1 MKAPRWPE
9 DPLASPHIHFAMPS
23 TKDTNQPANF
33 ATPEQLRIGLYVFID
48 LPWFRHPFTLNS
60 FKITSAQQIQQ
71 LKTLGEARFRFD
83 PERSTA
89 APDETPPAASAQS
102 KQPTQVITSDEPS
115 TVSPRDQA
123 MAEKIA
129 RIERLT
135 AQRKAVANMEKAFAK
150 ANTVMRG
157 LNKNLMTHPK
167 ETLDEMGA
175 MVDQMVS
182 VFLEHPEV
190 TLQVLG
196 EKAGNDEIY
205 YHGLN
210 VSVLC
215 LMLAKELRLKPEN
228 ARLLGTGALLHD
240 IGLTEIP
247 DRVLR
252 KPPGDYTNAER
263 ELRAMHV
270 EYGLTLGK
278 QLGLPP
284 EVLAIIGQHHELAD
298 GTGYPKHVKLEQITP
313 LARIVALVNFY
324 DNLCNPVDVSHAMTP
339 HEALS
344 FMFAQ
349 RRTKFDAT
357 VLQVLVRSLG
367 VYPPGSIVKLSNDAL
382 AMVTSVNPKKA
393 LRPWVLLYD
402 PLVPKDEAVMLNLE
416 METELNIRHAIRPAL
431 LDPMAYTY
439 LCPRKRVTYYF
450 DGKTTHEKVQ

>member
-1 MKAPRWPE
+1 M
-9 DPLASPHIHFAMPS
+9 SS
-23 TKDTNQPANF
+23 TKDSDQNAYF

-48 LPWFRHPFTLNS
+48 LPWFQHPFTLNS
-60 FKITSAQQIQQ
+60 FKISSAKQIQQ
-71 LKTLGEARFRFD
+71 LMTLGEARFRFD
-83 PERSTA
+83 PARSSGVVEESQPNTTTKTAPSAQPPTDGAPGNA
-89 APDETPPAASAQS
+89 AP
-102 KQPTQVITSDEPS
+102 
-115 TVSPRDQA
+115 RDLA
-123 MAEKIA
+123 MAEKKA
-129 RIERLT
+129 RIERLI
-135 AQRKAVANMEKAFAK
+135 AQNKAVANMEKSFAK
-150 ANTVMRG
+150 ASSVMRG
-157 LNKNLMTHPK
+157 LNKNLMSHPK
-167 ETLDEMGA
+167 ETLEEMGG

-190 TLQVLG
+190 TLQVLS
-196 EKAGNDEIY
+196 EKAGSEEIY

-215 LMLAKELRLKPEN
+215 LMLAKELHIKPEQ

-278 QLGLPP
+278 RLGLPP
-284 EVLAIIGQHHELAD
+284 EVMTIIGQHHELAD
-298 GTGYPKHVKLEQITP
+298 GTGYPKHAKLEQIAP

-324 DNLCNPVDVSHAMTP
+324 DNLCNPLEASHAMTP

-349 RRTKFDAT
+349 RRAKFDAT

-367 VYPPGSIVKLSNDAL
+367 VYPPGSIVKLSNDAV
-382 AMVTSVNPKKA
+382 AMVVSVNPKKS

-402 PLVPKDEAVMLNLE
+402 PLIPKDQAIMLDLE
-416 METELNIRHAIRPAL
+416 METELNIQHAIRPAL
-431 LDPMAYTY
+431 LHPMAYAY
-439 LCPRKRVTYYF
+439 LCPRKRVTYFF
-450 DGKTTHEKVQ
+450 DGQHSHEKVKS

>member
-1 MKAPRWPE
+1 M
-9 DPLASPHIHFAMPS
+9 SSI
-23 TKDTNQPANF
+23 KDTDQTAYF

-48 LPWFRHPFTLNS
+48 LPWFQHPFTLNS

-71 LKTLGEARFRFD
+71 LQTLGEARFRFD
-83 PERSTA
+83 PERSNA
-89 APDETPPAASAQS
+89 VAEDPAPSTLAPAVPAAEARTDGA
-102 KQPTQVITSDEPS
+102 PGNG
-115 TVSPRDQA
+115 SPRDQA
-123 MAEKIA
+123 MAEKNA
-129 RIERLT
+129 RIDRLT
-135 AQRKAVANMEKAFAK
+135 AQHKAVANMEKSFAK
-150 ANTVMRG
+150 ASNVMRG
-157 LNKNLMTHPK
+157 LNKNLMSRPK
-167 ETLDEMGA
+167 ETLEEMGG

-190 TLQVLG
+190 TLQVLS
-196 EKAGNDEIY
+196 EKAGSDEIY

-215 LMLAKELRLKPEN
+215 LMLAKELRLMPEQ

-252 KPPGDYTNAER
+252 KPPSDYTNAER

-278 QLGLPP
+278 RLGLQP
-284 EVLAIIGQHHELAD
+284 EVLTIIGQHHELAD
-298 GTGYPKHVKLEQITP
+298 GTGYPKHAKLEQITP

-324 DNLCNPVDVSHAMTP
+324 DNLCNPPETARAMTP

-367 VYPPGSIVKLSNDAL
+367 VYPPGSIVKLSNDAV
-382 AMVTSVNPKKA
+382 AMVVSVNPKKS

-402 PLVPKDEAVMLNLE
+402 PLVPKDEAIMLDLE
-416 METELNIRHAIRPAL
+416 METDLNIQHAIRPAL
-431 LDPMAYTY
+431 LHPMAYAY
-439 LCPRKRVTYYF
+439 LCPRKRVTYFF
-450 DGKTTHEKVQ
+450 DGKASHEKPQG

>member
-1 MKAPRWPE
+1 
-9 DPLASPHIHFAMPS
+9 MPS
-23 TKDTNQPANF
+23 NKDTDQTASF

-60 FKITSAQQIQQ
+60 FKISSALQLEQ
-71 LKTLGEARFRFD
+71 LKALGEHRFRFD
-83 PERSTA
+83 PERSDAVTEKPA
-89 APDETPPAASAQS
+89 ATKLVQVAPPA
-102 KQPTQVITSDEPS
+102 PVCTSDDAGIA
-115 TVSPRDQA
+115 SPMNLA
-123 MAEKIA
+123 MAEKNA
-129 RIERLT
+129 RIERLA
-135 AQRKAVANMEKAFAK
+135 AQRKAVANMEKAFTK
-150 ANTVMRG
+150 ASTVMRG
-157 LNKNLMTHPK
+157 LNKNLMSRPT
-167 ETLDEMGA
+167 ETLQEMGA

-196 EKAGNDEIY
+196 EKAGSDEIY

-215 LMLAKELRLKPEN
+215 LMLAKELHLKPEQ

-263 ELRAMHV
+263 ELRALHV
-270 EYGLTLGK
+270 EYGQTMGK
-278 QLGLPP
+278 RLGLPP
-284 EVLAIIGQHHELAD
+284 EVLSIIGQHHELAD
-298 GTGYPKHVKLEQITP
+298 GTGYPKHAKLEQIAP

-324 DNLCNPVDVSHAMTP
+324 DNLCNPLEASHAMTP

-367 VYPPGSIVKLSNDAL
+367 VYPPGSIVKLSNDAV
-382 AMVTSVNPKKA
+382 AMVVSVNPKKS

-402 PLVPKDEAVMLNLE
+402 PLVPKDEAIMLNLE
-416 METELNIRHAIRPAL
+416 METELNIQHAIRPAL
-431 LDPMAYTY
+431 LHPMAYAY
-439 LCPRKRVTYYF
+439 LCPRKRVTYFF
-450 DGKTTHEKVQ
+450 DGNATHEKLQG

>member
-1 MKAPRWPE
+1 
-9 DPLASPHIHFAMPS
+9 MPS
-23 TKDTNQPANF
+23 TKDTDQTAYF
-33 ATPEQLRIGLYVFID
+33 ATPEQLRLGLYVFID

-60 FKITSAQQIQQ
+60 FKISSALQLEQ
-71 LKTLGEARFRFD
+71 LKALGEKRFRFD
-83 PERSTA
+83 PDRSDVVAEKPFITQVAPAA
-89 APDETPPAASAQS
+89 APAAPLASEVAAEAS
-102 KQPTQVITSDEPS
+102 S
-115 TVSPRDQA
+115 RDLA
-123 MAEKIA
+123 MAEKTA
-129 RIERLT
+129 RIERLA
-135 AQRKAVANMEKAFAK
+135 AQRKAVANMEKAFSK
-150 ANTVMRG
+150 ATTVMRG
-157 LNKNLMTHPK
+157 LNKNLMSRPT
-167 ETLDEMGA
+167 ETLQEMGA

-196 EKAGNDEIY
+196 EKAGSDEIY

-215 LMLAKELRLKPEN
+215 LMLAKELHLKPEQ

-263 ELRAMHV
+263 ELRALHV
-270 EYGLTLGK
+270 EYGLTMGK
-278 QLGLPP
+278 RLGLPP
-284 EVLAIIGQHHELAD
+284 EVLTIIGQHHELAD
-298 GTGYPKHVKLEQITP
+298 GTGYPKHAKLEQIAP

-324 DNLCNPVDVSHAMTP
+324 DNLCNPLEASHAMTP

-367 VYPPGSIVKLSNDAL
+367 VYPPGSIVKLSNDAV
-382 AMVTSVNPKKA
+382 AMVVSVNPKKS

-402 PLVPKDEAVMLNLE
+402 PLVPKDEAIMLNLE
-416 METELNIRHAIRPAL
+416 METELNIQHAIRPAL
-431 LDPMAYTY
+431 LHPMAYAY
-439 LCPRKRVTYYF
+439 LCPRKRVTYFF
-450 DGKTTHEKVQ
+450 DGNATQEKLQG